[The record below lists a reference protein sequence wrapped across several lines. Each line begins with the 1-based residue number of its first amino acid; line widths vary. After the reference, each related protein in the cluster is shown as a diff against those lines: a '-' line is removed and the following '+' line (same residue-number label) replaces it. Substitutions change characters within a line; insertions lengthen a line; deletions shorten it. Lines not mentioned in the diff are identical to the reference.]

1 MSFAKFN
8 LFSRFHFGRKGTT
21 ATISVV
27 AVLLIIGLV
36 VAAVLPTGAKAKAES
51 LPPTTTTSAGGSA
64 STTSTTLFKGTPGSL
79 YSAAVKAENA
89 KPGTSAWRITG
100 NQTPTNIEGYASKV
114 SVNQGNSFTLFVST
128 TSNSYV
134 VEAFRMGY
142 YQGLLGRLIWTSPT
156 LTGFQQPACP
166 ILKPSNTVECN
177 WKPSLTI
184 KTNSSWFPGD
194 YLLKLVGNNGAQKWV
209 PITVRNDQSNAAVVV
224 VNAVTTWEAYNL
236 YGGYDLYS
244 GPNGYSDRATKVSFD
259 RPYDYYFGQGAADFY
274 GNELPLVAL
283 VEKMGLNV
291 TYITDVDLQKR
302 PSLISNHRVLISLGH
317 DEYYS
322 PQMRHALTVA
332 QQNGTN
338 LMFLG
343 ANAIFRR
350 IRFESTSLGP
360 DRIEVNYRVASLD
373 PMNGVNNAEVTT
385 NWPAGPDPRPES
397 ALIGIQYACNP
408 VRYDMVITDPSSWIF
423 ANTGLKFGSRIHNL
437 VGSEYDGFDPY
448 SPYPSSLQLL
458 ANSPVLCR
466 NQPGFSDMSYYTTP
480 QGEGVF
486 ATGTNLWVAALGSPC
501 PTFMG
506 NCPIAPVV
514 QITKNVLTA
523 FGSGLPGIK
532 HPSLPN
538 AMQVFRYPPIPAMRP
553 VPPPT
558 TTTTT
563 TTTTIPQS
571 TKTTAPNSSSTTT
584 TAANGSAS
592 TTTTTTRVPSPSTTL
607 PPGG

>member
-1 MSFAKFN
+1 MN
-8 LFSRFHFGRKGTT
+8 LFKHMKLSRNK
-21 ATISVV
+21 TIITI
-27 AVLLIIGLV
+27 LIVIAILIVG
-36 VAAVLPTGAKAKAES
+36 TGATVALISTSRNGKSVKSLAKTS
-51 LPPTTTTSAGGSA
+51 TSSTTPSSRAKTSAPLYKA
-64 STTSTTLFKGTPGSL
+64 APGPL
-79 YSAAVKAENA
+79 YSAAVVAENN

-114 SVNQGNSFTLFVST
+114 SVNQGNSFTLFIST
-128 TSNSYV
+128 TSQSYV
-134 VEAFRMGY
+134 VQAYRMGY
-142 YQGLLGRLIWTSPT
+142 YQGLLGRLVWTSKR
-156 LTGFQQPACP
+156 LSGVQQPPCP
-166 ILKPSNTVECN
+166 LLKPSNTIECN
-177 WKPSLTI
+177 WQPSLVV
-184 KTNSSWFPGD
+184 KTDSSWFPGD

-209 PITVRNDQSNAAVVV
+209 PITVRNDRSNAAVVV
-224 VNAVTTWEAYNL
+224 LNSVTTWQAYNL

-302 PSLISNHRVLISLGH
+302 PSLLSNHRVLISLGH

-350 IRFESTSLGP
+350 IRFESTALGP
-360 DRIEVNYRVASLD
+360 DRIEVNYRIASLD
-373 PMNGVNNAEVTT
+373 PMNGVNNALVTT

-437 VGSEYDGFDPY
+437 VGSEYDGFNPYDPH
-448 SPYPSSLQLL
+448 PSNLQLL

-480 QGEGVF
+480 KGAGVF

-501 PTFMG
+501 PSFMG
-506 NCPIAPVV
+506 SCPIAPVV

-523 FGSGLPGIK
+523 FGSGLPGLK
-532 HPSLPN
+532 HPSIPN
-538 AMQVFRYPPIPAMRP
+538 AMQVWKNPPIPGIKP
-553 VPPPT
+553 VPTPT
-558 TTTTT
+558 TTTTSACGQGT
-563 TTTTIPQS
+563 G
-571 TKTTAPNSSSTTT
+571 STTT
-584 TAANGSAS
+584 TSANSKS
-592 TTTTTTRVPSPSTTL
+592 TTSTTSACGQGTGSTTNSASPSTTL
-607 PPGG
+607 SSGG